1 MLDPEPEP
9 FPDPDSMNPDPQH
22 LEKTIIYHYIWL
34 KWIRI
39 RQNNANSTGSGS
51 KTLIK
56 LYTSP
61 TWTADHV
68 EEVTVPARRSHHG
81 RVKEGPRPGG
91 GADTPLH
98 RRPVGGGRRP
108 LVPPLDAGRQL
119 VQATRRHHLEDDHE
133 LHDHTTL
140 RSCNTVYMDHW
151 FSDFRK

>member
-1 MLDPEPEP
+1 MDTDPPSAIYA
-9 FPDPDSMNPDPQH
+9 DP
-22 LEKTIIYHYIWL
+22 
-34 KWIRI
+34 
-39 RQNNANSTGSGS
+39 TGSGS

-56 LYTSP
+56 LYISP

-68 EEVTVPARRSHHG
+68 EEVTVPTRRSHHG
-81 RVKEGPRPGG
+81 RVEKGARPGGGADTPLHRRPVGG

-108 LVPPLDAGRQL
+108 LVPPLYAGRQL

-140 RSCNTVYMDHW
+140 TLIM
-151 FSDFRK
+151 